1 MLELLH
7 EIKGTLRRNMM
18 RTIATGF
25 AVVSGLFLLIVLQ
38 GAGNGVIHSFQYNM
52 GGFAFDAVHVFGGR
66 TTKPWEGIKEG
77 RFIRLDDRDLEMSRR
92 HFPNQ
97 IISAIP
103 TLNQHGVVASY
114 GAHYI
119 NGTSMV
125 GVYPEY
131 AASQA
136 VEILEGRFINIM
148 DMMEKRKVC
157 VVGSNSCKD
166 LFKEGGSPI
175 GRNVKLGGILYT
187 VVGEYKTN
195 EMSNGSSFY
204 VPYTTLCTIYNRG
217 RFIDELT
224 MNTQNIPTDSA
235 MEQFMK
241 EYTRATSYIHSFDPT
256 DDRALWIWNQAGD
269 NIQMNRAM
277 SILNKAF
284 WILGLLTLLSGV
296 VSVSNIM
303 LISVKERT
311 REFGIRRAIGARP
324 WNIISMVVL
333 ESVVI
338 TAIFG
343 YIGMLLGIFFCE
355 WMNATVGNQVMDLG
369 VFQAKYFV
377 DPTVDLHVC
386 FQATIVIIIAGAL
399 AGFFPARKA
408 VKVKT
413 IDALRA

>member
-1 MLELLH
+1 MLELLQ
-7 EIKGTLRRNMM
+7 EIKGTLSRNMM

-38 GAGNGVIHSFQYNM
+38 GAGNGIIHSFQYNM
-52 GGFAFDAVHVFGGR
+52 GSFAFDAVRVFGGS

-77 RFIRLDDRDLEMSRR
+77 RLIRLDDRDLYMSRH
-92 HFPNQ
+92 HFPHQ
-97 IISAIP
+97 ITHAIP
-103 TLNQHGVVASY
+103 TVTQDGMVASF
-114 GAHYI
+114 GSRYI
-119 NGTSMV
+119 SNNSMV

-136 VEILEGRFINIM
+136 VEMLEGRFINIM
-148 DMMEKRKVC
+148 DIAEKRKVC
-157 VVGSNSCKD
+157 VLGANSCKD
-166 LFKEGGSPI
+166 LFKEEGSPI
-175 GRNVKLGGILYT
+175 GRSVKLGGILYT
-187 VVGEYKTN
+187 VVGKYKTD
-195 EMSNGSSFY
+195 EMFSGSKCY

-224 MNTQNIPTDSA
+224 MNVRNIPTDSA
-235 MEQFMK
+235 MEQLMD
-241 EYTRATSYIHSFDPT
+241 EYIRATSYIHSFDPE
-256 DDRALWIWNQAGD
+256 DKRALWIWNQAGD

-277 SILNKAF
+277 GILNKAF

-333 ESVVI
+333 ESVII

-355 WMNATVGNQVMDLG
+355 WMNVTVGNQVMDLG
-369 VFQAKYFV
+369 VIQARYFV

-386 FQATIVIIIAGAL
+386 FQATLVIIIAGAL

>member
-1 MLELLH
+1 
-7 EIKGTLRRNMM
+7 MM

-38 GAGNGVIHSFQYNM
+38 GAGNGIIHSFQYNM
-52 GGFAFDAVHVFGGR
+52 GSFAFDAIHVFGGM
-66 TTKPWEGIKEG
+66 TTMPWEGIKEG
-77 RFIRLDDRDLEMSRR
+77 RLIRLDDRDLEMSRR
-92 HFPNQ
+92 HFPHQ
-97 IISAIP
+97 VTSAIP
-103 TLNQHGVVASY
+103 TVSNNGVIASY
-114 GAHYI
+114 GTRHI
-119 NGTSMV
+119 NGADMV

-136 VEILEGRFINIM
+136 VEMLEGRFVNEM
-148 DMMEKRKVC
+148 DLKERRKVC
-157 VVGSNSCKD
+157 VLGSNSSRD
-166 LFKEGGSPI
+166 LFKGSASAI
-175 GRNVKLGGILYT
+175 GQHVKLGSILYT
-187 VVGEYKTN
+187 VVGVYKTD
-195 EMSNGSSFY
+195 EMFSSSNFY
-204 VPYTTLCTIYNRG
+204 VPYTTLRTIYNKG

-224 MNTQNIPTDSA
+224 MNTHNIPTDSA
-235 MEQFMK
+235 MEQFMD
-241 EYTRATSYIHSFDPT
+241 EYIRATSHIHSFNPE
-256 DDRALWIWNQAGD
+256 DDRAMWIWNQAGD
-269 NIQMNRAM
+269 NIQMQNAM
-277 SILNKAF
+277 SILNKSF

-333 ESVVI
+333 ESIVI

-355 WMNATVGNQVMDLG
+355 WMNATVGNQVMDIG
-369 VFQAKYFV
+369 VFQARYFV
-377 DPTVDLHVC
+377 DPTVDLHIC
-386 FQATIVIIIAGAL
+386 FQATVVIVVAGAL

-408 VKVKT
+408 VKIKT

>member
-1 MLELLH
+1 MLELLQ

-38 GAGNGVIHSFQYNM
+38 GAGNGIIHSFQYNM
-52 GGFAFDAVHVFGGR
+52 GGFAFDAIHVFGGM

-77 RFIRLDDRDLEMSRR
+77 RLIRLDDRDLDMSRR

-97 IISAIP
+97 ITSAIP
-103 TLNQHGVVASY
+103 TVNYDGVVASY
-114 GAHYI
+114 GSHYVS
-119 NGTSMV
+119 GSSMV
-125 GVYPEY
+125 GVYPQY
-131 AASQA
+131 AVSQA
-136 VEILEGRFINIM
+136 VKLLDGRFVNEIDIKQ
-148 DMMEKRKVC
+148 KRKVC
-157 VVGSNSCKD
+157 VMGHNNCKD
-166 LFKEGGSPI
+166 LFKDGGSPI
-175 GRNVKLGGILYT
+175 GRQVSLGRILYT
-187 VVGEYKTN
+187 VVGVYKTN
-195 EMSNGSSFY
+195 EMLSGSNFY
-204 VPYTTLCTIYNRG
+204 VPYTTLCTIYNKG

-224 MNTQNIPTDSA
+224 MNTHNIPTDSA
-235 MEQFMK
+235 MEQFIK
-241 EYTRATSYIHSFDPT
+241 EYTRATSNIHSFDPT
-256 DDRALWIWNQAGD
+256 DERALWIWNQAED
-269 NIQMNRAM
+269 NIQMQRAM

-355 WMNATVGNQVMDLG
+355 WMNATVGNQVMDMG
-369 VFQAKYFV
+369 VFQARYFV
-377 DPTVDLHVC
+377 DPTVDLHIC

>member
-1 MLELLH
+1 
-7 EIKGTLRRNMM
+7 MM

-38 GAGNGVIHSFQYNM
+38 GAGNGIIHSFQYNM
-52 GGFAFDAVHVFGGR
+52 GNFAFDAVRVFGGM

-77 RFIRLDDRDLEMSRR
+77 RLIRLDDRDLEMSRR
-92 HFPNQ
+92 HFPHQ
-97 IISAIP
+97 VTTAIP
-103 TLNQHGVVASY
+103 KVSNDGVVASY
-114 GAHYI
+114 ADHYI
-119 NGTSMV
+119 SSASME

-136 VEILEGRFINIM
+136 VELLEGRFVNNI
-148 DMMEKRKVC
+148 DMSEKRKVC
-157 VVGSNSCKD
+157 VMGSNSCKD

-175 GRNVKLGGILYT
+175 GRRVKLGGILYT
-187 VVGEYKTN
+187 VVGVYKAN
-195 EMSNGSSFY
+195 EMFSGSNFY
-204 VPYTTLCTIYNRG
+204 VPYTTLCTIYNKG

-224 MNTQNIPTDSA
+224 MSTRNIPTDSA
-235 MEQFMK
+235 MEQFIA
-241 EYTRATSYIHSFDPT
+241 EYTRATSHIHSFDPE

-269 NIQMNRAM
+269 NIQMQRAM

-324 WNIISMVVL
+324 WNIISMVVV
-333 ESVVI
+333 ESIVI

-355 WMNATVGNQVMDLG
+355 WMDATVGNQVMDMG
-369 VFQAKYFV
+369 VFQTRYFV
-377 DPTVDLHVC
+377 DPTVDLHTC
-386 FQATIVIIIAGAL
+386 IQATFVIVVAGAL

>member
-1 MLELLH
+1 MFELLH
-7 EIKGTLRRNMM
+7 EIQGTLRRNMM

-52 GGFAFDAVHVFGGR
+52 SDFAFDAVHVFGGM

-77 RFIRLDDRDLEMSRR
+77 RLIKLDDRDLEMSRR
-92 HFPNQ
+92 HFPHQ
-97 IISAIP
+97 ITSAIP
-103 TLNQHGVVASY
+103 TVNHEGVIASY
-114 GAHYI
+114 GANHI
-119 NGTSMV
+119 ENATMV

-136 VEILEGRFINIM
+136 IEILEGRFINNI
-148 DMMEKRKVC
+148 DMTETRKVC
-157 VVGSNSCKD
+157 VMGSNSCKD
-166 LFKEGGSPI
+166 LFKESGSAI
-175 GRNVKLGGILYT
+175 GKGVELGGILYT
-187 VVGEYKTN
+187 VVGVYKTN
-195 EMSNGSSFY
+195 EMFNSTEFY
-204 VPYTTLCTIYNRG
+204 VPYTTVCTIYNKG

-224 MNTQNIPTDSA
+224 MNTHNIPTDSA
-235 MEQFMK
+235 MNLFIK
-241 EYTRATSYIHSFDPT
+241 EYTRATSYIHSFDPE
-256 DDRALWIWNQAGD
+256 DNRALWIWNQASE
-269 NIQMNRAM
+269 NIQMQRAM

-311 REFGIRRAIGARP
+311 REFGIRRAIGAHP

-333 ESVVI
+333 ESIVI

-343 YIGMLLGIFFCE
+343 YIGMLLGVFFCE
-355 WMNATVGNQVMDLG
+355 WMDATVGNQVMDIG
-369 VFQAKYFV
+369 VMQAKYFV
-377 DPTVDLHVC
+377 DPTVDLHTC
-386 FQATIVIIIAGAL
+386 IQATVVIIVAGAL

>member
-1 MLELLH
+1 
-7 EIKGTLRRNMM
+7 MM

-38 GAGNGVIHSFQYNM
+38 GAGNGIIHSFQYNM
-52 GGFAFDAVHVFGGR
+52 GSFAFDAIHVFGGM
-66 TTKPWEGIKEG
+66 TTMPWEGIKEG
-77 RFIRLDDRDLEMSRR
+77 RLIRLDDRDLEMSRR
-92 HFPNQ
+92 HFPHQ
-97 IISAIP
+97 VTSAIP
-103 TLNQHGVVASY
+103 TVSNNGVIASY
-114 GAHYI
+114 GTRHI
-119 NGTSMV
+119 NGADMV

-136 VEILEGRFINIM
+136 VEMLEGRFVNEM
-148 DMMEKRKVC
+148 DLKERRKVC
-157 VVGSNSCKD
+157 VLGSNSSRD
-166 LFKEGGSPI
+166 LFKGSASAI
-175 GRNVKLGGILYT
+175 GQHVKLGSILYT
-187 VVGEYKTN
+187 VVGVYKTD
-195 EMSNGSSFY
+195 EMFSSSNFY
-204 VPYTTLCTIYNRG
+204 VPYTTLRTIYNKG

-224 MNTQNIPTDSA
+224 MNTHNIPTDSA
-235 MEQFMK
+235 MEQFMD
-241 EYTRATSYIHSFDPT
+241 EYIRATSHIHSFNPE
-256 DDRALWIWNQAGD
+256 DDRAMWIWNQAGD
-269 NIQMNRAM
+269 NIQMQNAM
-277 SILNKAF
+277 SILNKSF

-333 ESVVI
+333 ESIVI

-355 WMNATVGNQVMDLG
+355 WMNATVGNQVMDIG
-369 VFQAKYFV
+369 VFQARYFV
-377 DPTVDLHVC
+377 DPTVDLHIC
-386 FQATIVIIIAGAL
+386 FQATIVIVVAGAL

-408 VKVKT
+408 VKIKT